1 MPMPDAA
8 RNTPPDDLLEVA
20 TRNRIARHTVA
31 GFAAAFPTLADVWRY
46 LDAALAD
53 VPALSAE
60 ITRLQAELAG
70 ARLDLANLAAA
81 ALAALAAHYDGEPDP
96 LSYLRDELRAQGHDP
111 SRGGR

>member
-1 MPMPDAA
+1 MPDAA

-31 GFAAAFPTLADVWRY
+31 GFSAALPTLADIWRY

-53 VPALSAE
+53 TPALATE
-60 ITRLQAELAG
+60 ITRLQAGLAD

-81 ALAALAAHYDGEPDP
+81 ALATLAAHHDREPDP
-96 LSYLRDELRAQGHDP
+96 LSYLRDELRGQGHNI
-111 SRGGR
+111 GGRA